1 MNTNHTYKNETS
13 EYIVL
18 SNQVPYKQFEFSNA
32 DFKLEIISAKL
43 LIDPTINWVQLLPQF
58 EIWVYVIGYFELDNN
73 VLQTVKYSNLLH
85 LYNNPYS
92 KKPIFQLNKLVDKQ
106 VFGSKVNL
114 CGVTS
119 FGVKIELIEKDT
131 INDTYALHLEIIK

>member
-32 DFKLEIISAKL
+32 DFKLEIISAKF
-43 LIDPTINWVQLLPQF
+43 LIDPMINWVQLLPQF
-58 EIWVYVIGYFELDNN
+58 EIWVYLIGYSELDNN

-119 FGVKIELIEKDT
+119 FGVKIELIEKVS
-131 INDTYALHLEIIK
+131 INEIYTLHLEIIK